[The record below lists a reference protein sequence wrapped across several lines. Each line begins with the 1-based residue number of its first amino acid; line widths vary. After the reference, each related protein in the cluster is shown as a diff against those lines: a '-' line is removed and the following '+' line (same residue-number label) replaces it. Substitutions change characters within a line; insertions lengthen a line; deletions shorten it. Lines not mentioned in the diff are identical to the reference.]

1 MTTFKELP
9 AECIHTHREYK
20 RSRINGILLM
30 IVCKNCGAILFMRPG
45 SEEKK

>member
-9 AECIHTHREYK
+9 ASCDHTHREYK
-20 RSRINGILLM
+20 RSKTLGVILM

-45 SEEKK
+45 KEEK

>member
-1 MTTFKELP
+1 MSTSENVPSDCSHEHKEF
-9 AECIHTHREYK
+9 K